1 VTNKEPADELEAGY
15 AELAAIQ
22 AQDGSHRAIARR
34 RRPSWSDDD
43 WDPDEETQAI
53 LADSRAMAAIREAE
67 DPNAEYVT
75 LEVVEAI
82 VEARKARGL

>member
-1 VTNKEPADELEAGY
+1 MPEPQLRDDPYEEESALRRRAIIGGVTNKEPA
-15 AELAAIQ
+15 
-22 AQDGSHRAIARR
+22 
-34 RRPSWSDDD
+34 DD

-82 VEARKARGL
+82 FEARKAREGL